1 MRYRLEGENR
11 AAGTGTGDSST
22 IEEASEVRWYVNA
35 ATGTNYTIT
44 VTKSDNTVI
53 GSVRVNGTD
62 SGVLVKNPTD
72 KIYASN
78 AAVLLSPVNTRV
90 RT

>member
-1 MRYRLEGENR
+1 MRFKVEGENR
-11 AAGTGTGDSST
+11 AAGTGTGTSST
-22 IEEASEVRWYVNA
+22 IEGSTEVRWYANA

-44 VTKSDNTVI
+44 GTNSADVVI
-53 GSVRVNGTD
+53 GSLRVNGTD
-62 SGVLVKNPTD
+62 SGILVKSATD

-90 RT
+90 

>member
-1 MRYRLEGENR
+1 MRYKLEGENR
-11 AAGTGTGDSST
+11 AGGTGTGDSST
-22 IEEASEVRWYVNA
+22 VEGASEVRWYVNA

-44 VTKSDNTVI
+44 VVTAAGATI
-53 GSVRVNGTD
+53 GSLRVNGTD
-62 SGVLVKNPTD
+62 TGILVKGSTD

-90 RT
+90 

>member
-44 VTKSDNTVI
+44 VVTAAGATI
-53 GSVRVNGTD
+53 GSLRVNGTD
-62 SGVLVKNPTD
+62 TGILVKGSTD

-90 RT
+90 

>member
-1 MRYRLEGENR
+1 MRFKVEGENR
-11 AAGTGTGDSST
+11 AAGTGTGTSSDVEGAT
-22 IEEASEVRWYVNA
+22 EVRWYSDA

-53 GSVRVNGTD
+53 GSIRVNGTD
-62 SGVLVKNPTD
+62 TGILVKSATD

-90 RT
+90 

>member
-1 MRYRLEGENR
+1 MRYKLEGENR

-22 IEEASEVRWYVNA
+22 VEGATEVRWYVNA

-44 VTKSDNTVI
+44 VVTAAGATI
-53 GSVRVNGTD
+53 GSLRVNGTD
-62 SGVLVKNPTD
+62 TGILVKGSTD

-90 RT
+90 

>member
-1 MRYRLEGENR
+1 MRFRLEGENR
-11 AAGTGTGDSST
+11 AAGTGTGSSST
-22 IEEASEVRWYVNA
+22 IEEASEVRWYSDV

-44 VTKSDNTVI
+44 VTKADNTVI
-53 GSVRVNGTD
+53 GSIRVNGTD
-62 SGVLVKNPTD
+62 SGIIVKNPTD

-78 AAVLLSPVNTRV
+78 ANVLLSPVNTRV

>member
-35 ATGTNYTIT
+35 ATGTN
-44 VTKSDNTVI
+44 
-53 GSVRVNGTD
+53 
-62 SGVLVKNPTD
+62 
-72 KIYASN
+72 
-78 AAVLLSPVNTRV
+78 
-90 RT
+90 